1 MQNNLSYKLS
11 RIFTQLAIFLIPF
24 YFLRFSIGPVPT
36 NIFEAAVLLALLST
50 ICYLL
55 SSRTKIIFGS
65 SIWPYLFLL
74 VSLISVFPA
83 GDKIG
88 ALGIFKGW
96 FLTPVILYLLI
107 INLFSSKD
115 WPKLLMPLFA
125 GLIVI
130 DLWTI
135 LQSLGVV
142 TTLFYQ
148 KDDPTFMQ
156 YFITGNFR
164 LFGPFESPNY
174 LAMYLVPV
182 FFLTIPAVY
191 YFRKISPKYYW
202 LAAIPFGFA
211 ANALLF
217 SDSRAGMLAMAAPIA
232 IVLFSKIREIIKR
245 NPRQGQVAVILIL
258 IALSVFYLNY
268 RAIAT
273 NRSESDSSRVQ
284 IWRYSL
290 QIGAQQPLLGIGLGS
305 FQDKVARVSEDD
317 VDFIDNVLPYAIHP
331 HNVYLAM
338 WLNVGILGLIVFI
351 VLIKDFF
358 RSLWSRRSELFPVCL
373 MAAMAAIVIHGLF
386 DTTYFKNDLSA
397 IFWLIIALAEVLDV
411 RAVSQK

>member
-1 MQNNLSYKLS
+1 MVWG
-11 RIFTQLAIFLIPF
+11 
-24 YFLRFSIGPVPT
+24 SI
-36 NIFEAAVLLALLST
+36 L
-50 ICYLL
+50 
-55 SSRTKIIFGS
+55 
-65 SIWPYLFLL
+65 PYLFLL
-74 VSLISVFPA
+74 VALVSIFPA
-83 GDKIG
+83 TDKID

-96 FLTPVILYLLI
+96 FLVPIILYLLV

-115 WPKLLMPLFA
+115 WSKLIVPLFA
-125 GLIVI
+125 GLVVV
-130 DLWTI
+130 DLWAM
-135 LQSLGVV
+135 LQSFGLV

-148 KDDPTFMQ
+148 KNDPTFLQ
-156 YFITGNFR
+156 YFVLGNFR

-217 SDSRAGMLAMAAPIA
+217 SDSRAGMLAMAVPVA
-232 IVLFSKIREIIKR
+232 IVLFSKVRKIIKI
-245 NPRQGQVAVILIL
+245 NPRQGRVAIILIL

-268 RAIAT
+268 RAVTT
-273 NRSESDSSRVQ
+273 NRSESNSSRVQ

-290 QIGAQQPLLGIGLGS
+290 QIGAQQPLLGIGLGN
-305 FQDKVARVSEDD
+305 FQDKIAQVSKDD
-317 VDFIDNVLPYAIHP
+317 VGFIDNVLPYAIHP

-373 MAAMAAIVIHGLF
+373 MAAMAAIMIHGLF

>member
-1 MQNNLSYKLS
+1 
-11 RIFTQLAIFLIPF
+11 
-24 YFLRFSIGPVPT
+24 
-36 NIFEAAVLLALLST
+36 
-50 ICYLL
+50 
-55 SSRTKIIFGS
+55 
-65 SIWPYLFLL
+65 
-74 VSLISVFPA
+74 VSLINVFPA